1 MKKLLSIG
9 LMVILAAAL
18 FSGCKKNKE
27 DPPSL
32 PPLGSM
38 TIDFSNFASLKK
50 SADLFSDQKGIENS
64 NWEYA
69 ATVAG
74 FWNIIL
80 TTTLA
85 VPVSAFKLS
94 IDQDPVYLDNKT
106 WEWSYNVSVVGV
118 TYNAR
123 LTGQIGASEV
133 IWKMYI
139 SGDFPEFLWF
149 EGTSKLDGTGGQ
161 WILYQSYESQ
171 VALLQIDWT
180 KASSSIGTVK
190 YTYVKNDAFKNS
202 NIEYGLTSG
211 DLDAYYNVYY
221 FNGFKFSEVDIEW
234 STSNHNGRVR
244 SADYLDGEWYSWNE
258 QKINI

>member
-1 MKKLLSIG
+1 MKKLLSLI
-9 LMVILAAAL
+9 LIFILAAGFFA
-18 FSGCKKNKE
+18 GCKKDKG

-38 TIDFSNFASLKK
+38 TIDFSNFMSLKK
-50 SADLFSDQKGIENS
+50 SADIFSGQKGIENS

-85 VPVSAFKLS
+85 VPVAAFKLS
-94 IDQDPVYLDNKT
+94 IDQDPVYLDNRT
-106 WEWSYNVSVVGV
+106 WEWSYNVSAVGV
-118 TYNAR
+118 TYKAR

-133 IWKMYI
+133 IWKMYV
-139 SGDFPEFLWF
+139 SGSFAEFLWF

-161 WILYQSYESQ
+161 WILYQSYEAQ

-180 KASSSIGTVK
+180 KTSSSIGTIK
-190 YTYVKNDAFKNS
+190 YTYIKNDAYKNS
-202 NIEYGLTSG
+202 YIEYGLTTG
-211 DLDAYYNVYY
+211 TLDAYYKVQYY
-221 FNGFKFSEVDIEW
+221 NGVKFSDVDIEW
-234 STSNHNGRVR
+234 NTSTHNGRVK
-244 SADYLDGEWYSWNE
+244 SPDYLDGEWHSWNE
-258 QKINI
+258 QKVNI